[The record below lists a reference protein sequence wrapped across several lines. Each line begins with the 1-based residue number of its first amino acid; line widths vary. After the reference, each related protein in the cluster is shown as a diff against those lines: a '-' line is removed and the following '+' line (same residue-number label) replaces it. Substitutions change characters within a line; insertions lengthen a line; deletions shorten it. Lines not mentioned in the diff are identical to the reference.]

1 MDIIMKML
9 SNVKKTWKF
18 AKVAKVEGKERQTAV
33 LNVVRKGKELL
44 KKLQMFKL
52 QRRLCWSLHL
62 KYLMHTLPNCIDQK
76 RN

>member
-18 AKVAKVEGKERQTAV
+18 AKVAKVDGKEHQTAV
-33 LNVVRKGKELL
+33 INVVKKGKELV

-52 QRRLCWSLHL
+52 QRRLCWNLHL
-62 KYLMHTLPNCIDQK
+62 KYLMNTVPNCIDQK